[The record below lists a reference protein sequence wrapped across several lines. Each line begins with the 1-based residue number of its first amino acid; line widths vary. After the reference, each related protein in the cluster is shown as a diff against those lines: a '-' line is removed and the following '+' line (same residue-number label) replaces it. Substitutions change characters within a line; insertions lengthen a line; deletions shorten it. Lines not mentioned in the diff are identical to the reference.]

1 MKREATSADRIWH
14 ACASV
19 ITDWWWVSWINVNDE
34 NRTIVSITAGITA
47 MQVSRF
53 LSEREEKNADRGH
66 LKCSSF
72 QVQIRMQDSSTFPP
86 RVIRLLLG
94 GS

>member
-1 MKREATSADRIWH
+1 MVALVVMHE
-14 ACASV
+14 
-19 ITDWWWVSWINVNDE
+19 NDE
-34 NRTIVSITAGITA
+34 NRTMVSITAGITVT
-47 MQVSRF
+47 QVHFFS
-53 LSEREEKNADRGH
+53 LKENVNTANHEH

-86 RVIRLLLG
+86 QVVRLLPG